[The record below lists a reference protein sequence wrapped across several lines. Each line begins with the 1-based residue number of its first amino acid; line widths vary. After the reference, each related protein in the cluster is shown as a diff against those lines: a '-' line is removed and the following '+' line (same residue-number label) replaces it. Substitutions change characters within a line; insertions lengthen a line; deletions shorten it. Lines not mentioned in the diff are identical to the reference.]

1 MTILHRTHLCDGSTS
16 LMAPSNTSLIF
27 FLLPE
32 AMLDLSRFK
41 ETEKVEGEEEEE
53 EGGSGQLMELSLTPH
68 MSARVR
74 LLL

>member
-1 MTILHRTHLCDGSTS
+1 MTILHRTHLCD
-16 LMAPSNTSLIF
+16 SNGFFKYIIDFF